1 MKLIQVPKVGIEN
14 LNTEILSKYDILV
27 CNSHLNALSVDESA
41 VALLSSMKKI
51 PYYDKPPGN
60 RNRNN
65 SITEDS
71 KESLS
76 TYGSYIKFNSTF
88 YWI

>member
-60 RNRNN
+60 GNRNN
-65 SITEDS
+65 SILRGC
-71 KESLS
+71 KRIFI
-76 TYGSYIKFNSTF
+76 YIWLI
-88 YWI
+88 YQIQ